1 MAQTLVPGID
11 ELSMPGGFLTWT
23 IMTCVPEIRLTPSVF
38 WEELLGQRERIRQAF
53 KTTINVWEHRI
64 SRRGQAMRN
73 IMWDESEQKC
83 YIVDFEDYTEFYVGD
98 TEEY

>member
-1 MAQTLVPGID
+1 MQKAAPQCPASGRRADLANLNEINALERFRDSDSQHTPHFIVAMAQTLVPGID

-53 KTTINVWEHRI
+53 KTTI
-64 SRRGQAMRN
+64 
-73 IMWDESEQKC
+73 K
-83 YIVDFEDYTEFYVGD
+83 
-98 TEEY
+98 